1 MKFTPFSIKNQEFS
15 KTVRGYD
22 KEEVKAYLEKLS
34 DEVERLQSEN
44 TKLTAENEKK
54 QSQMDEYRKIE
65 KNLQNTLLS
74 ATESSS
80 KAFESAKKQTALM
93 IKESELKAA
102 QLVEEA
108 KEKANEIRDAV
119 LKLREEKK
127 LLVAK
132 LRAMVDTQSN
142 LIEISFKERVVEENV
157 DVDFTSA
164 KKDIDSKINADDILE
179 KLL

>member
-15 KTVRGYD
+15 RAVRGFD
-22 KEEVKAYLEKLS
+22 KDEVKAFLEKLS
-34 DEVERLQSEN
+34 DEFETLQSEN
-44 TKLTAENEKK
+44 LRLTNEIEKTN
-54 QSQMDEYRKIE
+54 SQLDEYKRIE

-93 IKESELKAA
+93 IKESELKAS
-102 QLVEEA
+102 QLIEEA

-132 LRAMVDTQSN
+132 LKAMVDTQTS
-142 LIEISFKERVVEENV
+142 LIEISFKEPIIDDAVE
-157 DVDFTSA
+157 VDFKSA
-164 KKDIDSKINADDILE
+164 KKDSDSKINADEILE

>member
-15 KTVRGYD
+15 RSVRGYD
-22 KEEVKAYLEKLS
+22 KEEVKSYLEKLS
-34 DEVERLQSEN
+34 DEFERLQGEN
-44 TKLTAENEKK
+44 SKLAADNERV
-54 QSQMDEYRKIE
+54 QSQMNEYRRIE
-65 KNLQNTLLS
+65 KNLQTTLLS
-74 ATESSS
+74 ATESST

-93 IKESELKAA
+93 IKESELKAS
-102 QLVEEA
+102 QIVEEA

-127 LLVAK
+127 LLVSK
-132 LRAMVDTQSN
+132 LRAMVDTQSK
-142 LIEISFKERVVEENV
+142 LIEISFKERVIEENV
-157 DVDFTSA
+157 EVDFTSA

>member
-15 KTVRGYD
+15 RTVRGYD
-22 KEEVKAYLEKLS
+22 KDEVKAYLEKLS

-44 TKLTAENEKK
+44 NKLSAEVEHLNEK
-54 QSQMDEYRKIE
+54 MVEYKRIE
-65 KNLQNTLLS
+65 KNLQTTLLS
-74 ATESSS
+74 AQESST
-80 KAFESAKKQTALM
+80 KAVESAKKQTALLV
-93 IKESELKAA
+93 KEAELKAS
-102 QLVEEA
+102 QIVEEA

-132 LRAMVDTQSN
+132 LRAMVDTQSS
-142 LIEISFKERVVEENV
+142 LLEVSFKERVIEEEGEI
-157 DVDFTSA
+157 DFTSA
-164 KKDIDSKINADDILE
+164 KKDVESKINTDDILE